1 MDWISGLVIRASG
14 GEGRGFVKTWLSEL
28 WSTGR
33 VLGFG
38 VSECRTY
45 GRRGQRRG
53 LNLCVS
59 PSLPELECL
68 CISEGWGNDKGSE

>member
-1 MDWISGLVIRASG
+1 M
-14 GEGRGFVKTWLSEL
+14 
-28 WSTGR
+28 GR

-38 VSECRTY
+38 VSVCQMY
-45 GRRGQRRG
+45 GCRGQRHH

-68 CISEGWGNDKGSE
+68 CISEGQNKVKGVRVGSEGQLDLERDREIVR